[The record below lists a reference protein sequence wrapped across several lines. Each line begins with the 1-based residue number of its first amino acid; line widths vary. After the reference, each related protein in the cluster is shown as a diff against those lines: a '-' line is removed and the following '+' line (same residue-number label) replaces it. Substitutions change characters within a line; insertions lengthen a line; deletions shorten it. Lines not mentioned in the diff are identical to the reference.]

1 MKTVRKAK
9 NSWSETVTTAAED
22 SEGRVGRER
31 NIACAEVLRACGAGQ
46 RDLTELAAPLFGS
59 WRVLDSSNFPKF
71 HRVCFGGER
80 ETASMQKVT
89 LLAVAHL
96 GWVWSQRREPA
107 EAAAGLHSRC
117 LPDGSILPCWL

>member
-31 NIACAEVLRACGAGQ
+31 NIACAEVPRACGAGQ

-59 WRVLDSSNFPKF
+59 WRVLDSSNFPEF
-71 HRVCFGGER
+71 HHVCFGEER

-96 GWVWSQRREPA
+96 GRVWSQRREPA
-107 EAAAGLHSRC
+107 KAAAGLRSRC
-117 LPDGSILPCWL
+117 LPHGSILPRWP